1 MPGKVPL
8 SVVVIAKNEESC
20 IEECLASVSGWA
32 DEVLVID
39 DYSADRTA
47 EIAARYGRVI
57 REKWDIEGK
66 FRNWAYS

>member
-20 IEECLASVSGWA
+20 IEECLAGVSGWA

-39 DYSADRTA
+39 DYSADRTP
-47 EIAARYGRVI
+47 RR
-57 REKWDIEGK
+57 
-66 FRNWAYS
+66 